1 MMFRVR
7 RLLAPFVLCIAL
19 LFSEAQAFTIAWL
32 SDTQNYHN
40 AYKPIFDGM
49 TQWIADNG
57 AALDIRFVF
66 HTGDVVGSWSSED
79 QWRQARESMD
89 ILSSAS
95 IPFLAACGNHDIG
108 YRMNYANFLKYVLSL
123 RPASMSQEYGD
134 TGSRYE
140 LFSANGRD
148 YIFMGI
154 AFSNRGPS
162 EDEVNWIN
170 GVLRQYSSRDAIII
184 THSYLY
190 HPGKGHIRKDSKG
203 QPQRFS
209 GAVRPL
215 PGYLLQ
221 KRAA

>member
-1 MMFRVR
+1 MFRVR

-49 TQWIADNG
+49 TQWIADNR

-66 HTGDVVGSWSSED
+66 HTGDVVGSWRSED

-123 RPASMSQEYGD
+123 RP
-134 TGSRYE
+134 
-140 LFSANGRD
+140 
-148 YIFMGI
+148 
-154 AFSNRGPS
+154 PPC
-162 EDEVNWIN
+162 
-170 GVLRQYSSRDAIII
+170 LRNTAIPAAATSCFQQTAGTTYSWA
-184 THSYLY
+184 
-190 HPGKGHIRKDSKG
+190 
-203 QPQRFS
+203 
-209 GAVRPL
+209 
-215 PGYLLQ
+215 
-221 KRAA
+221 